1 MKRVLTFDEVSYAY
15 SEKLVLSDVSFIIE
29 QGEYIGIIGPNGGG
43 KTTLL
48 KLIMGLLKPKSGNI
62 LLFDRPP
69 EEALDMISYVP
80 QNLSFDKKFPISVI
94 ELVLSGLL
102 SKLPWYGTY
111 SKSQREE
118 AQKAIE
124 MMGLTGLESRAL
136 GTLSGGQMQRAL
148 ISRALV
154 SKPKLLL
161 LDEPTSNI
169 DTHAENEIYNL
180 LQKLSGEITILMV
193 THDLKTSIE
202 QVDRVLC
209 VQRNVTTFK
218 TQEVCEH
225 FSIGLY
231 HAPLL
236 VESDTNE
243 ACCKLQIQKE
253 KDST

>member
-1 MKRVLTFDEVSYAY
+1 MTPILTLDHVSYVY
-15 SEKLVLSDVSFIIE
+15 SEKPVLSDVSITIN
-29 QGEYIGIIGPNGGG
+29 QGEYIGVIGPNGGG

-48 KLIMGLLKPKSGNI
+48 KLIMGLLKPKSGSI
-62 LLFDRPP
+62 SLFGQPP

-80 QNLSFDKKFPISVI
+80 QNLSFDKKFPISVS

-102 SKLPWYGTY
+102 SKLPWYGSY

-124 MMGLTGLESRAL
+124 MMGLAGLESRAL

-161 LDEPTSNI
+161 LDEPTANI
-169 DTHAENEIYNL
+169 DTQAEAEIYNL
-180 LQKLSGEITILMV
+180 LQKLSGEMTILMV

-209 VQRNVTTFK
+209 VQGNVTTFK

-225 FSIGLY
+225 FALGLY

-236 VESDTNE
+236 VESDTKE
-243 ACCKLQIQKE
+243 TCCKLQIQKE
-253 KDST
+253 KGST